1 MNRYA
6 IQAQERIKKMI
17 AERCGGSQQV
27 FADCAGINKASVSQY
42 VNGKNAPTNLTAEKI
57 GKAFSVNPAWVMGF
71 DVPEIETEPNPRVKE
86 LARKLEKLTASQFAV
101 VEKMVD
107 ALLD

>member
-27 FADCAGINKASVSQY
+27 FADLVGINKASVSQY
-42 VNGKNAPTNLTAEKI
+42 VNGRNVPTNLTAEKI

-71 DVPEIETEPNPRVKE
+71 DVPEIVTEKDPRVE
-86 LARKLEKLTASQFAV
+86 QIARKLGRLTASQLDV
-101 VEKMVD
+101 VEMMVD
-107 ALLD
+107 AFFE